1 MCGDVPS
8 ATCDEGYEGRMRTVL
23 RGHREWCT
31 ATRETVAEV
40 EVALEG
46 TGLYLLNNQDL
57 VPMAMYAINASICS
71 GIEHMEEVAEVSEI
85 RIGRTLTA
93 LLRMSLFSFGQ

>member
-1 MCGDVPS
+1 M
-8 ATCDEGYEGRMRTVL
+8 
-23 RGHREWCT
+23 
-31 ATRETVAEV
+31 AEV
-40 EVALEG
+40 EVAVEG
-46 TGLYLLNNQDL
+46 TGLCLLNNQDL

-71 GIEHMEEVAEVSEI
+71 GVEHMEEVAEVAEI